1 MSRRLDPDQELL
13 KAFRCDSAFGT
24 WVYRIISNTAYEKM
38 RRRPRVFVDI
48 PLDEVL
54 PPFHE
59 DGHHAG
65 VISDWSASIND
76 PAVQTELRVVLSS
89 AISELPPH
97 YRAAVVL
104 CDVEGL
110 SMDEVADALGI
121 TVSTAK
127 VRVHRARLLLRNHLS
142 MFMKRAGASVGES
155 AQEQKS
161 PMPSHP
167 TTSVR
172 DELSR

>member
-65 VISDWSASIND
+65 VISDCSSSIND

-89 AISELPPH
+89 AISEIPAH
-97 YRAAVVL
+97 YRAAMVL
-104 CDVEGL
+104 
-110 SMDEVADALGI
+110 
-121 TVSTAK
+121 
-127 VRVHRARLLLRNHLS
+127 
-142 MFMKRAGASVGES
+142 
-155 AQEQKS
+155 
-161 PMPSHP
+161 
-167 TTSVR
+167 
-172 DELSR
+172 